1 MLNIDTETMLIEL
14 TRGDTA
20 SIVFSAV
27 DKDGKTYDPSVNDA
41 LKFAVAKK
49 VGATPLFEI
58 VNSLTSLPTDYV
70 EVSPTQTEY
79 ELEPSHYYTESG
91 GTYTQCTSADA
102 YDSNEQYYIRD
113 FSEFWTIIIGG
124 NNEWYEKD
132 ADGNVIVDADG
143 NKTDKF
149 KFADYAWDLQLTTST
164 GADTIIGKT
173 DDISP
178 TFRVLGEVAT
188 E

>member
-27 DKDGKTYDPSVNDA
+27 DGSGTTVVPVAGDK

-49 VGATPLFEI
+49 VGAEPLFE
-58 VNSLTSLPTDYV
+58 VTNTMDS
-70 EVSPTQTEY
+70 
-79 ELEPSHYYTESG
+79 
-91 GTYTQCTSADA
+91 DA
-102 YDSNEQYYIRD
+102 TA
-113 FSEFWTIIIGG
+113 FWTIVIDD
-124 NNEWYEKD
+124 EWYQKD
-132 ADGNVIVDADG
+132 EDGNLVLENGKPIDL
-143 NKTDKF
+143 F
-149 KFADYAWDLQLTTST
+149 KFADYVWDCQYTVNS
-164 GADTIIGKT
+164 GEVNTIIGKT
-173 DDISP
+173 DDLSP